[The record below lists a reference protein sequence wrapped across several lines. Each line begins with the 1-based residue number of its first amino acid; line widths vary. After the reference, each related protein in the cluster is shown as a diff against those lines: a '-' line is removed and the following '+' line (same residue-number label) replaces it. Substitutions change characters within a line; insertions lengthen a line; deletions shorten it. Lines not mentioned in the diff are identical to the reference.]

1 LLPSRH
7 FARRNHLSE
16 GRTRHAADH
25 ERGKKFRCETHL
37 FSPPGAERTHQS
49 ILFFRET
56 ASKISPAAFFD
67 ILALEKKDVLAIR
80 SSTFVAE
87 RVESPNFKK
96 L

>member
-1 LLPSRH
+1 
-7 FARRNHLSE
+7 
-16 GRTRHAADH
+16 
-25 ERGKKFRCETHL
+25 
-37 FSPPGAERTHQS
+37 
-49 ILFFRET
+49 LFFRET